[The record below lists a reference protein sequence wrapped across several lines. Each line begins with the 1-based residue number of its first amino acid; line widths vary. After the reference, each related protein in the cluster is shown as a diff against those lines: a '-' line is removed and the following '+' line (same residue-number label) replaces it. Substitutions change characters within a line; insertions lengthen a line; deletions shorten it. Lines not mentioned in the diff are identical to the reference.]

1 MRQALCGL
9 NLFLLASSGILAQSP
24 QLPTFEVATIKP
36 VVPDP
41 ERRRTLTSGDTV
53 IYNNTT
59 LLNAL
64 ARAFGVTSG
73 NQIVGPAWVRE
84 DRYDI
89 VAKAPENTPK
99 EQLPLMLQA
108 LLIARFKLV
117 LHHEMRDLLTYD
129 LVTGSGRLNLT
140 KSGSDPKNSAVVFRD
155 GRRELTSTSMA
166 ALAQLASG
174 AVQVPVIDKTG
185 LSGFYDFPY
194 EVSQE
199 ESGRDSEPSI
209 FSVVAEL
216 GLRLESR
223 KSPFDVIVID
233 RGNKVPTED

>member
-9 NLFLLASSGILAQSP
+9 NLILLVSSGIFAQSP
-24 QLPTFEVATIKP
+24 QFPAFEVATIKP
-36 VVPDP
+36 AIPDP
-41 ERRRTLTSGDTV
+41 ERRRTLTSGDAL

-64 ARAFGVTSG
+64 GRAFGVTSG

-84 DRYDI
+84 ERYDI

-129 LVTGSGRLNLT
+129 LVTGSGKLKLT
-140 KSGSDPKNSAVVFRD
+140 KSGDPQNSAVVVRD
-155 GRRELTSTSMA
+155 GRRELTRTSMA

-174 AVQVPVIDKTG
+174 AVQAPVIDKTG

-194 EVSQE
+194 DVSRE

-209 FSVVAEL
+209 FTVVAEL

-233 RGNKVPTED
+233 GGNKVPAEN